1 MMYFEDKGEVST
13 NLSMDIKTVVFE
25 ISMILNVELIINKQ
39 INYSESYNS

>member
-1 MMYFEDKGEVST
+1 MMHFEDKGEVST
-13 NLSMDIKTVVFE
+13 NLNMDIKTVVFE